1 MEEQEMYDVDYN
13 QIWTLSQGITSQKNP
28 NTNLFGIHG
37 SVYDNKWNPLKWGY
51 CKIVTPLNTNSNQRL
66 SQLV

>member
-1 MEEQEMYDVDYN
+1 MYDVDYN

-37 SVYDNKWNPLKWGY
+37 SVYDNK
-51 CKIVTPLNTNSNQRL
+51 
-66 SQLV
+66 